1 MTLALSA
8 GYAVGAEWVLTNP
21 TGAAYKDEPIRL
33 NVVLP
38 ATAKQGDYVVKAD
51 GTEVPYQIE
60 EIDGYKYAWVLATA
74 KPHGKVSYTIAR
86 GRPKTF
92 KPLVKVEKRKG
103 EYLLDNGVVAA
114 RVPGPD
120 AVGLVGPVGQVRLPD
135 GKWVGGSSWH
145 TDLGLRE
152 FTAELVQNGPIFAK
166 LRLRYD
172 FEGLAGYRGDVPAF
186 AQVDVALYPGQ
197 NHLVVEESHEM
208 GRGDFWEFDCTAG
221 WNGRK
226 PMCVIYQGDPGHG
239 ADPNKWPKDLVPLG
253 FSVEASHKHHAERL
267 SKIGNTLLWL
277 VPRWNQSYWDGWVF
291 TVSNP
296 SQSLGAMVARAGKWV
311 WPHDNKIEVR
321 AKESGDYAGL
331 RCSTFQGAR
340 YWFLVTAPAGF
351 DAGRYMKRHGHF
363 PLDKLVQDIIYEWPG
378 KDYAGRKDGGFWMI
392 DPYDANHINPTGP
405 GRRMNGAS
413 AQKVGQKGGLTELT
427 QVQVMLHPDTYGSYW
442 NYWSPENPNF
452 YSDWIMTPVNL
463 ATTLREHPRFAE
475 IALKVQLAALADP
488 YFGVT
493 LPGGAGQECP
503 GYMGLMH
510 WQHCAKLIAEYMHY
524 DITTRPWIREAR
536 LFRRLKLHFA
546 QGDNYMCPPY
556 GDSHGGCHPEKV
568 DMNAL
573 KKLTTEELPGFGV
586 VFRRNP
592 GSPRETH
599 LAFKSGPNRGHYH
612 GDQLAVLYSANRNYL
627 LADHGC
633 SYRPRPG
640 QEHMHNRVVFFT
652 DEFPYMNMDGY
663 ERLIA
668 YKPGKGAA
676 IAIGQ
681 VESPRFRWVKEL
693 PPEDW
698 HREYPQVKLDPPLVY
713 RRTVVHVSGNKQDY
727 FVIRDQYRSPI
738 DVGAACT
745 FHVRDDDT
753 PSLIVAGRGKGADS
767 DGSRTITDAEQDF
780 EKLGIKPGWKL
791 NWENAYNA
799 YDVQKRFSIV
809 GVSGNSL
816 TLDKE
821 VPAAKKHPCMI
832 MRPLYQHAGSTIKFK
847 NLTLFCARPAAFDL
861 KFFPWWHAKEGGEGT
876 QGVRLE
882 TRGKTGEYVTVLYP
896 SAEAPAMSA
905 LPGGVKVGSDEIIFA
920 GGIDEVADAA
930 YVTVK
935 RDGRTIETVSGNEMD
950 LNRDQ
955 GNVGLFVPDAGYPF
969 GPIPSWLLAQRAQ
982 HPDWYHKLAKIDRM
996 RGTDDDIRQLIAL
1009 AGDKDPMVRGAAV
1022 RIFGTKGSAKWL
1034 PAFRDATKQIE
1045 DANEKKWAEKSIAQ
1059 VQSGAAQSI
1068 RPVRVEKE

>member
-1 MTLALSA
+1 MTIVLSA
-8 GYAVGAEWVLTNP
+8 GYAACAEWVLTNP
-21 TGAAYKDEPIRL
+21 TGSGYKSEPLRL

-38 ATAKQGDYVVKAD
+38 STAKQGDYVVKAE
-51 GTEVPYQIE
+51 GKEIPYQIE
-60 EIDGYKYAWVLATA
+60 EIDSYKYAWVLATVA
-74 KPHGKVSYTIAR
+74 PHGKTTYTIAP
-86 GRPKTF
+86 GGPKEF
-92 KPLVKVEKRKG
+92 DPLVKVEKRKG
-103 EYLLDNGVVAA
+103 EYLLDNGIVAA
-114 RVPGPD
+114 RVAGPGS
-120 AVGLVGPVGQVRLPD
+120 VGLVGPVRQVRLPD
-135 GKWVGGSSWH
+135 GRWVAGSFWR
-145 TDLGLRE
+145 TDLKLKT
-152 FTAELVQNGPIFAK
+152 FTAELVQSGPIFAK
-166 LRLRYD
+166 VRLRYD
-172 FEGLAGYRGDVPAF
+172 FDGIVGPKGDTPAF
-186 AQVDVALYPGQ
+186 AQIDIALYPGQ
-197 NHLVVEESHEM
+197 KHLVLEESHEM
-208 GRGDFWEFDCTAG
+208 RRGDFWEFDCTGG
-221 WNGRK
+221 WDGRK
-226 PMCVIYQGDPGHG
+226 PMCVIYQGDPNHG
-239 ADPNKWPKDLVPLG
+239 PEPDRWPKDLTPLG
-253 FSVEASHKHHAERL
+253 SSLEASHQHHAERL
-267 SKIGNTLLWL
+267 SRIGNTLLWL

-291 TVSNP
+291 TVSNK

-321 AKESGDYAGL
+321 AKESADYAGL
-331 RCSTFQGAR
+331 RCSTFQGRR
-340 YWFLVTAPAGF
+340 YWFLLAAPTGF
-351 DAGRYMKRHGHF
+351 DADKYAKRHAHF

-378 KDYAGRKDGGFWMI
+378 RTYGKDGGFWMLN
-392 DPYDANHINPTGP
+392 PYDNGQINPTGAA
-405 GRRMNGAS
+405 RRMNHNSKG
-413 AQKVGQKGGLTELT
+413 KIGQKGGLTELT

-503 GYMGLMH
+503 GYMGMKH
-510 WQHCAKLIAEYMHY
+510 WKHFAELAPRYL
-524 DITTRPWIREAR
+524 DFNVTTRSWLREAEV
-536 LFRRLKLHFA
+536 FRGLKLQFP

-556 GDSHGGCHPEKV
+556 GDSHGGCHPEEV

-573 KKLTTEELPGFGV
+573 KRLSTEELPGFGV

-592 GSPRETH
+592 GAARETH

-612 GDQLAVLYSANRNYL
+612 GDQLALLYSANRNYL

-640 QEHMHNRVVFFT
+640 QEHMHNRVAFFT
-652 DEFPYMNMDGY
+652 DDFPYLNMDGY

-668 YKPGKGAA
+668 YKSGKDAA

-698 HREYPQVKLDPPLVY
+698 HREYPRVDLDPPIVY
-713 RRTVVHVSGNKQDY
+713 RRTVVHVSGNAQDY
-727 FVIRDQYRSPI
+727 FVVRDQYRSPV
-738 DVGAACT
+738 DVSAACT
-745 FHVRDDDT
+745 FHVRDDNT
-753 PSLIVAGRGKGADS
+753 PALIVADKGKGADS
-767 DGSRTITDAEQDF
+767 DGSRTITDTEQDF

-791 NWENAYNA
+791 NWENAHSA
-799 YDVQKRFSIV
+799 YDLQQRFGIV
-809 GVSGNSL
+809 GVSGSSL

-821 VPAAKKHPCMI
+821 VPAAKKHPYMI

-896 SAEAPAMSA
+896 SAKSPAMFA
-905 LPGGVKVGSDEIIFA
+905 IPGGVKVGDDEVLFA
-920 GGIDEVADAA
+920 GGIDESADTA

-935 RDGRTIETVSGNEMD
+935 RGGKTIGSLSGKEMD
-950 LNRDQ
+950 LNRHQ

-969 GPIPSWLLAQRAQ
+969 GPIPDWLLAQRAR
-982 HPDWYHKLAKIDRM
+982 HPDWYHKLATMDRM
-996 RGTDDDIRQLIAL
+996 RGTDDDIKELLVL
-1009 AGDKDPMVRGAAV
+1009 ARDKDPMVRGAAL

-1045 DANEKKWAEKSIAQ
+1045 DAKEKLWAEESIAR
-1059 VQSGAAQSI
+1059 VQSGTAQSI
-1068 RPVRVEKE
+1068 RPVRIEPK